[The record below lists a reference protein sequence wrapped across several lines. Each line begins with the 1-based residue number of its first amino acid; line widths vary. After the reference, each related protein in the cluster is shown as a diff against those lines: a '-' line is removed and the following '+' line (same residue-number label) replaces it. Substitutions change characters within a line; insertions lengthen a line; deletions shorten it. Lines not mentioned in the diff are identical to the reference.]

1 MACKSCNKKSGG
13 IIKSIIDLK
22 KEISGPKKNTE
33 NKESE
38 LFNYE
43 KVILT
48 IFGWIPLSVGY
59 YHIVRFV
66 INLF

>member
-1 MACKSCNKKSGG
+1 MACKSCKKKSG
-13 IIKSIIDLK
+13 IIKSIIDIK
-22 KEISGPKKNTE
+22 NEITKPTNSIPDNNNHK
-33 NKESE
+33 

-48 IFGWIPLSVGY
+48 IFGWVPLCVGY
-59 YHIVRFV
+59 YHIVRFI